1 MGSEEVLSVL
11 AGFHARSKHRSGHD
25 RINLR
30 QFPGRLLPEKPQKK
44 APTHIVARH
53 KSTGHGGPGP
63 YKQRRSHQN
72 QPNTVAAGNGGR
84 SVNHHSPASKGGG
97 WGGSSIGTGGMGKG
111 DGSVGHAVHV
121 AAVESV
127 EAFLGDFV
135 PEART
140 QPPAVA
146 ALLSASTSPEAGGKG
161 GGEAQDG
168 SDGAVPKKL
177 SKWAAIGRAGKISAR
192 ATAVCVEEVSVEA

>member
-30 QFPGRLLPEKPQKK
+30 QFPGRISSGKAQKN
-44 APTHIVARH
+44 AARHVVVHH
-53 KSTGHGGPGP
+53 KSTSHGGPGP
-63 YKQRRSHQN
+63 YKQRRSYQN
-72 QPNTVAAGNGGR
+72 QPNAATTGNGGR

-135 PEART
+135 PEVRT
-140 QPPAVA
+140 QVPA
-146 ALLSASTSPEAGGKG
+146 ALLSASTSPEADGKG
-161 GGEAQDG
+161 GVEAQDG
-168 SDGAVPKKL
+168 GDGAVPKKV

-192 ATAVCVEEVSVEA
+192 ATAVCVEEVSAES